1 MSWFKYLKDVSS
13 SNFYSPPVKRRL
25 KKIKPVEDIA
35 KDTWF
40 YVDVEGLNLDKKL
53 DLNLESV
60 DDSSSYVVVY
70 EDEVSETSFQPVKS
84 QIVGNRLFFAAA
96 EDHVKNEIIA
106 NRYIIYY
113 MANGIKNLSSN
124 VLNGV
129 TRYYLDSTDQ
139 ADTYVA
145 DDEAVDFEYNVE
157 LNSNSYYNFSFINS
171 VEPWQNGSSSNV
183 GSSFYTIFSGPTFAL
198 RGYRGPDG
206 GKLNVSVTPVD
217 LNASSSNNKSF
228 IIDCYAP
235 SVEEN
240 VEIFRTSNLL
250 YQDYKALFTV
260 SGSSNINSSGSYIK
274 INSFSFNY
282 NGYFSVG
289 EELLKDDIKTISI
302 GATTTSSSVVGG
314 VGGGSEIIY
323 NNTYESVDTRDV
335 LIKFWMEVQ

>member
-13 SNFYSPPVKRRL
+13 SNFYSPPVKRKL
-25 KKIKPVEDIA
+25 KKIKPVEDIP
-35 KDTWF
+35 KDTWL

-60 DDSSSYVVVY
+60 NDSNSYVVVY
-70 EDEVSETSFQPVKS
+70 EDEVSETIFQPVKS
-84 QIVGNRLFFAAA
+84 QIVDNKLFFAAA
-96 EDHVKNEIIA
+96 EDHSKNEVIT

-124 VLNGV
+124 ILNEV
-129 TRYYLDSTDQ
+129 TRYYLDPTDQ

-145 DDEAVDFEYNVE
+145 DGEVVDFEYSVE
-157 LNSNSYYNFSFINS
+157 PGSNSYYNFSFINS
-171 VEPWQNGSSSNV
+171 VEPWQNGASSNV
-183 GSSFYTIFSGPTFAL
+183 GSSLYIIFSGPNL
-198 RGYRGPDG
+198 SIRGYRGPDG
-206 GKLNVSVTPVD
+206 GKLNISVTPVD

-228 IIDCYAP
+228 VVDCYSP
-235 SVEEN
+235 VIEDD

-250 YQDYKALFTV
+250 YQDYKALITI
-260 SGSSNINSSGSYIK
+260 SNSSNINSSGSYIK

-282 NGYFSVG
+282 NAYFNVG
-289 EELLKDDIKTISI
+289 EELLKDDIRTISI
-302 GATTTSSSVVGG
+302 GTTATSSSIVGG